1 MRGNILNVRFLRRL
15 FMLSIKHHGLR
26 LIARPLLFL
35 VSSIV
40 LSAAPALSQ
49 SRTADEIDL
58 RGDHPEIA
66 ITIKDTSGQ
75 IVVAPATVRVYHS
88 GILSGQSPASK
99 GRAFFILNAL
109 GDYTI
114 TVDASGYKPAQ
125 REMDAPISIK
135 YEVDMVL
142 QREPNSNEAIGV
154 PGKPLLAPKAK
165 EALDKGLQAI
175 GENKLS
181 EAEKY
186 VAEAI
191 KLAPRH
197 PDVLFVQGILLLNQ
211 KNWVQAQSVLE
222 KASQMDPNNAR
233 IFSAL
238 GMALTDEGKY
248 DEAIPP
254 LEKSLQLDSAGT
266 WETHWALGKAYYH
279 HQQYDQALKTSQL
292 ALTESNGKA
301 PQIELLVAQSLTAVG
316 RYDDAAQALR
326 DFLKR
331 YGDRPEAPTARRW
344 LDGLASSGKTHSN

>member
-1 MRGNILNVRFLRRL
+1 MRSTR
-15 FMLSIKHHGLR
+15 HHGLR
-26 LIARPLLFL
+26 LIERPLLFV
-35 VSSIV
+35 VSSLV
-40 LSAAPALSQ
+40 FSAAPALSQ
-49 SRTADEIDL
+49 SRTADEVDL
-58 RGDHPEIA
+58 RGDHAEIA

-75 IVVAPATVRVYHS
+75 IIQAPATIKIYHS
-88 GILSGQSPASK
+88 GVFTGQSAASK

-125 REMDAPISIK
+125 REMDAPMSMK
-135 YEVDMVL
+135 YEVDMIL

-165 EALDKGLQAI
+165 EALDKSLQAI
-175 GENKLS
+175 SASKLT

-186 VAEAI
+186 VSEAA
-191 KLAPRH
+191 KLAPGH
-197 PDVLFVQGILLLNQ
+197 PDVLFVQGVLFLSE
-211 KNWVQAQSVLE
+211 KNWSQARNVLE

-254 LEKSLQLDSAGT
+254 LEKSLQLDSIGT
-266 WETHWALGKAYYH
+266 WETRWALGRAYYH
-279 HQQYDQALKTSQL
+279 QQQYEQALKTSQL

-316 RYDDAAQALR
+316 KYDDAAQALR

-331 YGDRPEAPTARRW
+331 YSNRPEAPTARRW
-344 LDGLASSGKTHSN
+344 LDGLASSGKTHPN